1 MAKSIAAGILTDSA
15 PSVKVS
21 RVSNLLEACAQPAT
35 PAQGQAQ
42 SQPPQPQQTPH
53 EPNLEAPAPPQA
65 AAQAERLQSA
75 QERRL
80 SSLAPK
86 GSCAL
91 RGLQVLACA
100 SCALLACASCA
111 LPHIL
116 CSASLSPPASPCTT
130 ASSPL
135 LIILRVCVSPTVVH
149 LQTPLLATE
158 VERSE
163 TLVRVGLLRA
173 QHLLSYGS
181 TRRACCRTALR
192 LCFSRRGLRV
202 SGRTKSW
209 TREPRGRRRA
219 GNRKREGRC
228 IAGLSCLSPMSHT
241 YLLSRMS
248 HTCRV
253 PTGLLPVS
261 SVACLSR
268 NTLLHCPKL
277 NRILQFSPPVG
288 TLSRIARTREWIH
301 VG

>member
-1 MAKSIAAGILTDSA
+1 MYRLRLSISKHPCLQLRSSGVRLSCEWDSYA
-15 PSVKVS
+15 PSTCC
-21 RVSNLLEACAQPAT
+21 LT
-35 PAQGQAQ
+35 
-42 SQPPQPQQTPH
+42 
-53 EPNLEAPAPPQA
+53 
-65 AAQAERLQSA
+65 
-75 QERRL
+75 
-80 SSLAPK
+80 
-86 GSCAL
+86 AL
-91 RGLQVLACA
+91 RAAPVL
-100 SCALLACASCA
+100 S
-111 LPHIL
+111 
-116 CSASLSPPASPCTT
+116 
-130 ASSPL
+130 
-135 LIILRVCVSPTVVH
+135 
-149 LQTPLLATE
+149 
-158 VERSE
+158 
-163 TLVRVGLLRA
+163 
-173 QHLLSYGS
+173 
-181 TRRACCRTALR
+181 CCRTALR